1 MHRSGL
7 FMLALRVER
16 FAPLEEFI
24 CRMADMSDYVRSSRP
39 SNGFDR
45 ILIPGE
51 YEHEQRQRRAREG
64 VEIPEAVWQDICAI
78 AERLNHREGGMTISI
93 PDHLERTS

>member
-7 FMLALRVER
+7 FLLALHIGR

-24 CRMADMSDYVRSSRP
+24 CRMAGMSDYVKSSRA

-45 ILIPGE
+45 VLVRGE
-51 YEHEQRQRRAREG
+51 YEHEQRQRRTREG
-64 VEIPEAVWQDICAI
+64 IEIPEAVWQDICAI
-78 AERLNHREGGMTISI
+78 AEKLNHREGSLAISI
-93 PDHLERTS
+93 PDHRERTS